1 MIPLSLEGKVA
12 LITGVGDN
20 MSFAW
25 HISRAMQAAGA
36 RLVFASHPRMVN
48 IVSNLLES
56 DKPAAALVEYATMN
70 EVEHLLIGAP
80 GSGAPRRFGGVCAQ
94 VVASAPCT
102 VTVVRPRA
110 KG

>member
-1 MIPLSLEGKVA
+1 
-12 LITGVGDN
+12 
-20 MSFAW
+20 
-25 HISRAMQAAGA
+25 
-36 RLVFASHPRMVN
+36 
-48 IVSNLLES
+48 
-56 DKPAAALVEYATMN
+56 MN